1 MSKSTTSSTTNQ
13 TSVNKNDAQLKAVK
27 NDPQDDKQKFISSPF
42 SVYFRELDEID
53 KGLKYTKEY
62 GSMLILSLVEEVG
75 EMARAYLAEHGRKP
89 TNLAAQADETYEEE
103 LGDILVSLLRFARI
117 KKINLDERVRYSI
130 SKIEKRQKKPK
141 KAWGNFNFY
150 QA

>member
-1 MSKSTTSSTTNQ
+1 MSKSTTNQ

-141 KAWGNFNFY
+141 KA
-150 QA
+150 